1 MSKGTWQAVVI
12 QQKTK
17 RSDYKPIIAQS
28 GMKDVP
34 IGLLF
39 GLWFN
44 NYAPITCLVRTF
56 MDENT
61 SISKILYLF
70 LDTIQ
75 RNPQFICHF
84 SRVIIG
90 LDITISIIR

>member
-39 GLWFN
+39 SLWFN
-44 NYAPITCLVRTF
+44 NYAGTVQNF
-56 MDENT
+56 
-61 SISKILYLF
+61 
-70 LDTIQ
+70 
-75 RNPQFICHF
+75 
-84 SRVIIG
+84 V
-90 LDITISIIR
+90 

>member
-34 IGLLF
+34 IGEDV
-39 GLWFN
+39 N
-44 NYAPITCLVRTF
+44 
-56 MDENT
+56 
-61 SISKILYLF
+61 
-70 LDTIQ
+70 
-75 RNPQFICHF
+75 
-84 SRVIIG
+84 
-90 LDITISIIR
+90 

>member
-44 NYAPITCLVRTF
+44 NYGHY
-56 MDENT
+56 
-61 SISKILYLF
+61 KIFCVNGKYG
-70 LDTIQ
+70 IQ
-75 RNPQFICHF
+75 
-84 SRVIIG
+84 V
-90 LDITISIIR
+90 